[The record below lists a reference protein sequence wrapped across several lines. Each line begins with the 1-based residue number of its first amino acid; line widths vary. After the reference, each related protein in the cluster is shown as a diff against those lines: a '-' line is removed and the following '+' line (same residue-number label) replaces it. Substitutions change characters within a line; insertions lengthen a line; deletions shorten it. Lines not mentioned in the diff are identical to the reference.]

1 MKGKID
7 VTEVRVE
14 ELTAELLKKTE
25 EVQLLKVI
33 YIYTSPH
40 REKICLYHHLI
51 PVPRNTCSSFTLPF
65 LMLYFF
71 IQTEAEAAFAESD
84 ELKRACEA
92 AEKAHEDL
100 KQKTKVTEVFTRF
113 LFSFCTHYFLSTLSH
128 CLVTFIKK
136 KKY

>member
-1 MKGKID
+1 
-7 VTEVRVE
+7 
-14 ELTAELLKKTE
+14 
-25 EVQLLKVI
+25 
-33 YIYTSPH
+33 
-40 REKICLYHHLI
+40 
-51 PVPRNTCSSFTLPF
+51 
-65 LMLYFF
+65 MLYFF

-84 ELKRACEA
+84 ELKKACEA

-136 KKY
+136 KKYWVIFCIVFAQIQVKELKGELITEKEKNKENTFQMDQLRKAIVHHE